1 MNYFTL
7 PKVTSVKHKNL
18 TPPKKYS
25 LGGGKCVSETS
36 KDFLNEK
43 IIDKQTLAYQLSF
56 EMHNRWGRNIDKP
69 LTEKDIKHLNE
80 DGYLY
85 VDYGIVIVKYT
96 HRKKFI
102 ETHITETED
111 EWFIGSFN
119 PEIYKKA
126 GMEELLK
133 LGETERGSMILRN
146 KYLRKS
152 LFSILEDE
160 VDIVSDILCAEDSFS
175 FQEFDVV
182 LRWAE
187 Y

>member
-43 IIDKQTLAYQLSF
+43 IIDNQTLAHQLFF
-56 EMHNRWGRNIDKP
+56 EIHKRWERNIDKP
-69 LTEKDIKHLNE
+69 LTETDIKHLNKK
-80 DGYLY
+80 GYLY

-102 ETHITETED
+102 ETITETED

-133 LGETERGSMILRN
+133 LDETERGSMILRN
-146 KYLRKS
+146 NSLRKS
-152 LFSILEDE
+152 FFSVLGDE
-160 VDIVSDILCAEDSFS
+160 VDIVSNILCAEDSFS
-175 FQEFDVV
+175 FQEFDVF
-182 LRWAE
+182 LRWTE